1 MSDTE
6 ILTYKQ
12 WVDSI
17 EGKGSEHGYITYV
30 KEKEKEREEKKE
42 RFNKM
47 SEEEKERE
55 KKREREEK
63 SKREEKKEREETELK
78 GADSMSGGSYD
89 SMSAEE
95 VQERLLVLTSISSR
109 DIASINDNVRFFK
122 YVFIFGLVI
131 SILSIIVLIGG

>member
-1 MSDTE
+1 MSDTKT
-6 ILTYKQ
+6 LTYKQ

-30 KEKEKEREEKKE
+30 KEKE

-47 SEEEKERE
+47 SEEEKE
-55 KKREREEK
+55 
-63 SKREEKKEREETELK
+63 REEKKEREETELK

-122 YVFIFGLVI
+122 NVFVFFLIV
-131 SILSIIVLIGG
+131 SILLIIGTIGMVNGG